1 MIAFGDSRLRLPPP
15 LAGHGVEPP
24 GDSSNQDDDDP
35 GSAPRESSSQR
46 AAACSRQAPD
56 RARSGEATA
65 GPDPDAP
72 SEDPEAPEP
81 DDDSMSHGV
90 IITTESEERGPR
102 LRLGLRSARQP
113 PSAPSTGG
121 LSKARGSFEQDNPR
135 AERVRAA
142 FGVLARALA
151 ADPVE
156 VVGSARAGPGRWRR
170 WPRAAVA
177 AGFGWAQP
185 DGIVLLSPAAPRFGV
200 FNDYRDRAEALA
212 RAVRAPPGVA
222 GQSSPENRSQAA
234 CLDTPSA
241 APIRVQL
248 TPRPRRTST

>member
-1 MIAFGDSRLRLPPP
+1 VHATSNAVGLSAYALSWWQRRRGGGGRAAG
-15 LAGHGVEPP
+15 LAGAVALGVGGWLGGHP
-24 GDSSNQDDDDP
+24 
-35 GSAPRESSSQR
+35 SQR

-151 ADPVE
+151 ADPVVVE
-156 VVGSARAGPGRWRR
+156 VAGSARAGPGR
-170 WPRAAVA
+170 
-177 AGFGWAQP
+177 GGG
-185 DGIVLLSPAAPRFGV
+185 DGGRG
-200 FNDYRDRAEALA
+200 
-212 RAVRAPPGVA
+212 PP
-222 GQSSPENRSQAA
+222 
-234 CLDTPSA
+234 
-241 APIRVQL
+241 
-248 TPRPRRTST
+248 